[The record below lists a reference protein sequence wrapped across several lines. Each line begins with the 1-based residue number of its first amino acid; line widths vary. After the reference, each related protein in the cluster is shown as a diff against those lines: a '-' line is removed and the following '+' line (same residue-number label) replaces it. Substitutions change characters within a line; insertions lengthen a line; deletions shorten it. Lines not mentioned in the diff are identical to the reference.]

1 MAGRAPDA
9 EHLRELGLT
18 RWRQRMDGDA
28 KTAADAPAEQAP
40 AEQAAA
46 ERARPADS
54 RTLTLD
60 PAAVKKHAWRSARRQ
75 VAECTR
81 CELHATRRN
90 AVFGVG
96 SETADLMLV
105 GEAPGAD
112 EDAQGEP
119 FVGPAGLL
127 LNRMLAAIGLAREE
141 VFIANILKCRP
152 PGNSNPTPEQAAEC
166 RGHLERQLE
175 LIEPKVILALGAV
188 AARNLLNVDAP
199 IGALRGKEFPLP
211 ERDGIVVLPTYHPAY
226 LLRRPQGKAQ
236 AFEDLLALRAILDR
250 G

>member
-1 MAGRAPDA
+1 
-9 EHLRELGLT
+9 
-18 RWRQRMDGDA
+18 MDEDER
-28 KTAADAPAEQAP
+28 TAADGAPQDAAPAED
-40 AEQAAA
+40 
-46 ERARPADS
+46 ARPADS

-60 PAAVKKHAWRSARRQ
+60 PAAAKKHAWRKARRQ
-75 VAECTR
+75 VEECTR
-81 CELHATRRN
+81 CELHSTRRN
-90 AVFGVG
+90 TVFGTG

-127 LNRMLAAIGLAREE
+127 LNRMLAAIGLARED

-152 PGNSNPTPEQAAEC
+152 PGNSNPTPEQAEQC

-175 LIEPKVILALGAV
+175 LIEPKAILALGAV
-188 AARNLLNVDAP
+188 AARNLLQVDAP

-211 ERDGIVVLPTYHPAY
+211 EHAGIVVLPTYHPAY

-236 AFEDLLALRAILDR
+236 AFEDLLALRALLDR

>member
-1 MAGRAPDA
+1 MAGPPDA

-18 RWRQRMDGDA
+18 RWRRRMDEDGR
-28 KTAADAPAEQAP
+28 TAAADGAPPEAEA
-40 AEQAAA
+40 
-46 ERARPADS
+46 ADS

-60 PAAVKKHAWRSARRQ
+60 PAAARLHDWRKARRQ

-127 LNRMLAAIGLAREE
+127 LNRMLAAIGLARED

-152 PGNSNPTPEQAAEC
+152 PGNTNPTPEQAEQC

-175 LIEPKVILALGAV
+175 LIAPKVILALGAV
-188 AARNLLNVDAP
+188 AARNLLQVDAP

-211 ERDGIVVLPTYHPAY
+211 EREGIAVLPTYHPAY

-236 AFEDLLALRAILDR
+236 AFEDLLALRALLDR

>member
-1 MAGRAPDA
+1 MAGPPDA

-18 RWRQRMDGDA
+18 RWRRRMDGDGRA
-28 KTAADAPAEQAP
+28 AADGPP
-40 AEQAAA
+40 EQAAEA
-46 ERARPADS
+46 ASRPAGG

-60 PAAVKKHAWRSARRQ
+60 PAAAKKHAWRKARRQ
-75 VAECTR
+75 AEECTR
-81 CELHATRRN
+81 CELHRSRRN

-127 LNRMLAAIGLAREE
+127 LNRMLAAIGLARED

-152 PGNSNPTPEQAAEC
+152 PGNTNPTPEQAEQC

-175 LIEPKVILALGAV
+175 LLEPKVILALGAV
-188 AARNLLNVDAP
+188 AARSLLQVDAP

-211 ERDGIVVLPTYHPAY
+211 ERSGIVVLPTYHPAY

>member
-1 MAGRAPDA
+1 MAGRAADA

-18 RWRQRMDGDA
+18 RWRQRMDGNGR
-28 KTAADAPAEQAP
+28 TADGSAEAAPE
-40 AEQAAA
+40 AAS
-46 ERARPADS
+46 RPAGG

-60 PAAVKKHAWRSARRQ
+60 PAAAKKHAWRKARRQ
-75 VAECTR
+75 AEECTR
-81 CELHATRRN
+81 CELHRSRRN

-127 LNRMLAAIGLAREE
+127 LNRMLAAIGLARED

-152 PGNSNPTPEQAAEC
+152 PDNSNPTPEQAEQC

-175 LIEPKVILALGAV
+175 LLEPKVILALGAV
-188 AARNLLNVDAP
+188 AARNLLGVEAP

-211 ERDGIVVLPTYHPAY
+211 ERRGIVVLPTYHPAY

>member
-1 MAGRAPDA
+1 MAGRAADA

-18 RWRQRMDGDA
+18 RWRQRMDGNGR
-28 KTAADAPAEQAP
+28 AADGP
-40 AEQAAA
+40 AAA
-46 ERARPADS
+46 APEAASRPAGG

-60 PAAVKKHAWRSARRQ
+60 PAAAKKHAWRKARRQ
-75 VAECTR
+75 AEECTR
-81 CELHATRRN
+81 CELHRSRRN

-96 SETADLMLV
+96 SESADLMLV

-127 LNRMLAAIGLAREE
+127 LNRMLAAIGLARED

-152 PGNSNPTPEQAAEC
+152 PGNSNPTPEQAEQC
-166 RGHLERQLE
+166 RGHLERQLD
-175 LIEPKVILALGAV
+175 LLEPKVILALGAV
-188 AARNLLNVDAP
+188 AARNLLGVEAP

-211 ERDGIVVLPTYHPAY
+211 ERSGIVVLPTYHPAY

>member
-18 RWRQRMDGDA
+18 RWRQRMDDDGR
-28 KTAADAPAEQAP
+28 TAADGPAAEAAPADESKS
-40 AEQAAA
+40 
-46 ERARPADS
+46 ADG

-60 PAAVKKHAWRSARRQ
+60 PAAAKKHAWRKARRQ
-75 VAECTR
+75 VEECTR
-81 CELHATRRN
+81 CELHRSRRN
-90 AVFGVG
+90 TVFGVG
-96 SETADLMLV
+96 GETADLMLV

-127 LNRMLAAIGLAREE
+127 LNRMLAAIGLARED

-152 PGNSNPTPEQAAEC
+152 PGNTNPTPEQAEQC
-166 RGHLERQLE
+166 RGHLERQLD
-175 LIEPKVILALGAV
+175 LLEPKVILALGAV
-188 AARNLLNVDAP
+188 AARNLLGVEAP

-211 ERDGIVVLPTYHPAY
+211 ERSGIVVLPTYHPAY

-250 G
+250 D

>member
-1 MAGRAPDA
+1 MAGRAAGA

-18 RWRQRMDGDA
+18 RWRQRMDGNGRAADGP
-28 KTAADAPAEQAP
+28 AADAPE
-40 AEQAAA
+40 AAS
-46 ERARPADS
+46 RPAGG

-60 PAAVKKHAWRSARRQ
+60 PAAAKKHAWRKARRQ
-75 VAECTR
+75 AEECTR
-81 CELHATRRN
+81 CELHRSRRN

-127 LNRMLAAIGLAREE
+127 LNRMLAAIGLARED

-152 PGNSNPTPEQAAEC
+152 PGNTNPTPEQAAQC

-175 LIEPKVILALGAV
+175 LLEPKVILALGAV
-188 AARNLLNVDAP
+188 AARNLLGVEAP

-211 ERDGIVVLPTYHPAY
+211 ERRGIVVLPTYHPAY

-250 G
+250 D

>member
-1 MAGRAPDA
+1 MDEDGRAGAGGAAPEA
-9 EHLRELGLT
+9 
-18 RWRQRMDGDA
+18 A
-28 KTAADAPAEQAP
+28 APAADD
-40 AEQAAA
+40 
-46 ERARPADS
+46 RPADS

-60 PAAVKKHAWRSARRQ
+60 PAAAKKHDWRKARRQ
-75 VAECTR
+75 AEECTR

-90 AVFGVG
+90 AVFGAG

-127 LNRMLAAIGLAREE
+127 LNRMLAAIGLARED

-152 PGNSNPTPEQAAEC
+152 PGNTNPTPEQAEQC

-175 LIEPKVILALGAV
+175 LLEPKVILALGAV
-188 AARNLLNVDAP
+188 AARNLLQVDAP

-211 ERDGIVVLPTYHPAY
+211 ERAGIVVLPTYHPAY

-236 AFEDLLALRAILDR
+236 AFEDLLALRALLDR

>member
-18 RWRQRMDGDA
+18 RWRQRMDGDGR
-28 KTAADAPAEQAP
+28 TAAGGPAEEAAPAE
-40 AEQAAA
+40 ES
-46 ERARPADS
+46 RPADG

-60 PAAVKKHAWRSARRQ
+60 PASAKKHAWRKARRQ

-81 CELHATRRN
+81 CELHRSSRN
-90 AVFGVG
+90 TVFGVG
-96 SETADLMLV
+96 GEAADLMLV

-127 LNRMLAAIGLAREE
+127 LNRMLAAIGLARED

-152 PGNSNPTPEQAAEC
+152 PGNTNPTPEQAAQC
-166 RGHLERQLE
+166 RGHLERQLD
-175 LIEPKVILALGAV
+175 LVEPKAVLALGAV
-188 AARNLLNVDAP
+188 AARNLLGVEAP

-211 ERDGIVVLPTYHPAY
+211 ERSGIVVLPTYHPAY

>member
-18 RWRQRMDGDA
+18 RWRQRMDGNA
-28 KTAADAPAEQAP
+28 QTAAEAAAAPAED
-40 AEQAAA
+40 
-46 ERARPADS
+46 ARPADS

-60 PAAVKKHAWRSARRQ
+60 PAAAKKHAWRKARKQ
-75 VAECTR
+75 VEECTR
-81 CELHATRRN
+81 CELHQHRRN
-90 AVFGVG
+90 TVFGVG

-127 LNRMLAAIGLAREE
+127 LNRMLAAIGLARDD

-152 PGNSNPTPEQAAEC
+152 PGNSNPTPEQAGEC

-175 LIEPKVILALGAV
+175 LLEPKAILALGAV
-188 AARNLLNVDAP
+188 AARNLLGVEDP
-199 IGALRGKEFPLP
+199 IGALRGREFPLP
-211 ERDGIVVLPTYHPAY
+211 GRSGIIVLPTYHPAY

-236 AFEDLLALRAILDR
+236 AFEDLLALRALLDR